1 MPIVWASSKKS
12 AKPPMRK
19 AISLLF
25 LLLPLTLTAENKIYD
40 PQIKSLQAVVNQD
53 WLSPAIMRLYGND
66 HLHIG
71 FDELSHDYHRYT
83 YRLVHCE
90 ADWNDSEEL
99 FEADWLEGFNNIVI
113 EDFERSI
120 NTTVPYTHYQLTIPN
135 ERCRLKLSGN
145 YRLTIIDDDT
155 SEVVASVEFMITEQ
169 AMNLSMAISTN
180 TDIDTNLCH
189 QQVEFG
195 LKYGNLQVTDP
206 NEQLQTVVMQ
216 NCREDN
222 WQWNVR
228 PSAVSQNGLE
238 WKHRQELIFDAGNE
252 YRKFEVLDPSH
263 PTMGIDRIMWDGE
276 NYQAFPFISEPRPN
290 YLYDEDA
297 NGSFYIRNSDNREND
312 IISDYVWVNYRLK
325 SPVIPSGQIII
336 DGRWTTEVPETYL
349 MEYDEEEHLYTASI
363 LQKQGYYSYQYLWID
378 DDGNSHPVPSEGNFY
393 QTENR
398 YQILVYYKG
407 TGMRTWRL
415 VAFNQL
421 TIH

>member
-1 MPIVWASSKKS
+1 MKRLVTI
-12 AKPPMRK
+12 
-19 AISLLF
+19 ILLF
-25 LLLPLTLTAENKIYD
+25 LPTVLLAGNKIYD
-40 PQIKSLQAVVNQD
+40 PQVKSLQAVVNQD
-53 WLSPAIMRLYGND
+53 WLSPAIMRLHGND

-71 FDELSHDYHRYT
+71 FDELSHDYHRYV
-83 YRLVHCE
+83 YRLEHCE
-90 ADWNDSEEL
+90 ADWNASEEL
-99 FEADWLEGFNNIVI
+99 FEADWLEGFNDIVI

-120 NTTVPYTHYQLTIPN
+120 NTTVPYTHYQFTIPN

-145 YRLTIIDDDT
+145 YRLSIVDDDT
-155 SEVVASVEFMITEQ
+155 DEVVATVEFMITEQ
-169 AMNLSMAISTN
+169 AMTLSMAISTN

-195 LKYGNLQVTDP
+195 LKYGALQVTDP
-206 NEQLQTVVMQ
+206 QEQLQTVVMQ
-216 NCREDN
+216 NNREDT
-222 WQWNVR
+222 WRRNVR

-238 WKHRQELIFDAGNE
+238 WKHRKELIFDAGNE

-263 PTMGIDRIMWDGE
+263 PTMGIDHISWDGDY
-276 NYQAFPFISEPRPN
+276 YQAFPFVSEPRPN

-325 SPVIPSGQIII
+325 SPYRQDGQIVI
-336 DGRWTTEVPETYL
+336 DGRWTNEAPETYQ
-349 MEYDEEEHLYTASI
+349 MAYDETNDLYTASI
-363 LQKQGYYSYQYLWID
+363 LQKLGYYSYQYLWID
-378 DDGNSHPVPSEGNFY
+378 NDSKAYPLPSEGNFY

-398 YQILVYYKG
+398 YQILIYYKG

-421 TIH
+421 SIH